1 MLNLYK
7 EIDIL
12 KGIAIIL
19 VVLGHIELLY
29 ALDAYSQFRDFVY
42 TFHMPLF
49 MAISGY
55 LYAKHHNKS
64 LNYLSFVKKKAKRLL
79 LPYISVMVIYYL
91 IKYISSYAVGVNT
104 PIELKSFLY
113 TLFINPYGG
122 FVSFLWYVYVLFLI
136 YLIVPIFKKLP
147 ILLAISL
154 GIYFIPFPSLF
165 CLNMLSEHLVFF
177 VLGLLIYKYLS
188 KGNVVNVKYLMI
200 PSLTLQ
206 ILLYL
211 YSVQHAGIIFDL
223 MLALLGIVSTYSL
236 SKLIADFKLPVLR
249 YVGKYSTEI
258 YFMHIIFL
266 LGVITLFKVLPN
278 GICGQIYV
286 QFIVQFLV
294 GVVGPLLF
302 AMLLKTLK
310 MKRIYQIIFGKNIQ

>member
-55 LYAKHHNKS
+55 LYAKHHNMS
-64 LNYLSFVKKKAKRLL
+64 FNYLSFIKKKAKRLL
-79 LPYISVMVIYYL
+79 LPYISVMAIYYL
-91 IKYISSYAVGVNT
+91 IKYILSYAVGLNT

-113 TLFINPYGG
+113 TLFVNPYGG

-136 YLIVPIFKKLP
+136 YLIVPIFKRLSF
-147 ILLAISL
+147 LLAISVV
-154 GIYFIPFPSLF
+154 IYFIPFPSMF
-165 CLNMLSEHLVFF
+165 CLDLLSEHLVFF
-177 VLGLLIYKYLS
+177 VLGVLLYKYHS
-188 KGNVVNVKYLMI
+188 KGKELNVKNLLI
-200 PSLTLQ
+200 PSLILQ

-211 YSVQHAGIIFDL
+211 YSIQHSNLIFNF

-236 SKLIADFKLPVLR
+236 SKIITDFRLPTLR
-249 YVGKYSTEI
+249 YIGKYSTEI
-258 YFMHIIFL
+258 YFLHVIFL
-266 LGVITLFKVLPN
+266 LGVITLFKLVPCSFN
-278 GICGQIYV
+278 GEVYV
-286 QFIVQFLV
+286 QLLVQFLA
-294 GVVGPLLF
+294 GVIGPLLF
-302 AMLLKTLK
+302 AMLLRTLK
-310 MKRIYQIIFGKNIQ
+310 VKRLYQILFGKNI